1 MGFNNGTYIGY
12 FMIRSKMGEIDE
24 SRYFLS
30 FSFISLIFC
39 IQLDS
44 FGKSSEP
51 IPIIDITLHITI
63 VGTLLVILYVKHK

>member
-1 MGFNNGTYIGY
+1 MGFNKGTYIGY

-24 SRYFLS
+24 SWYFLS

-44 FGKSSEP
+44 FGKLSEP
-51 IPIIDITLHITI
+51 IRIIDITLDII
-63 VGTLLVILYVKHK
+63 IFGTLLVILYIKHK